1 MRLYE
6 IIRAAGGGA
15 SVEELATQAGVGR
28 DRAEGALR
36 TLLPALGRAI
46 QRAGER
52 PTGAATIHAA
62 MQDERYARYLEHPA
76 TLREARAAAD
86 GERVLEEILDAGQRD
101 QLVRNAAAAIQA
113 DDASVRRLLPLIAAL
128 AMGALG
134 RWVTSYRLG
143 GTDVPLPVATD
154 PASTF
159 PTGLEETYDGITPLR
174 TPTVIACATP

>member
-76 TLREARAAAD
+76 TLREARTAAD

-134 RWVTSYRLG
+134 QELRQDSPEIPWF
-143 GTDVPLPVATD
+143 GTRPDDQFGAPLLNALAALFEQAD
-154 PASTF
+154 EDST
-159 PTGLEETYDGITPLR
+159 ER
-174 TPTVIACATP
+174 R